1 MNCSVEE
8 AKVKISDLLGDRIDI
23 AESIANI
30 LENGVKDKIVFDTKN
45 VKSSEHN
52 FKEKKIKDKTFGSKE
67 SEQETNND
75 IAYLIDRVSKFKSL
89 ITNDKFNKDGT
100 ENINTER
107 SKEIK
112 EIDSKGNSISKK
124 EYLKYGNPFSQ
135 WTTNIKDD
143 YKLSKMYYDW
153 IVDNKIPESYIDKIK
168 NDTSKTNNDLKNRL
182 YALEKTREYILNNLE
197 NIAGKKLYYNGTAR
211 GKDLS
216 HALVLAY
223 LADAKKNNSIVFA
236 QTSSKKNDQE
246 INAISSEPGGIK
258 KDFDYSLNEKMKEV
272 LQKLY
277 PEIKLEY
284 TDNIQYADSNGNIM
298 NQEEVS
304 NIVKYSIKIAESLYD
319 LSTAKPSKHGEENH
333 PVLKTVKRKNETW
346 LRKKLSGKGVSKDQ
360 IDFMFEYMD
369 QNDIKEIDTSDLAD
383 KLLIGFAQNV
393 EINKTD
399 GSHYGY
405 LTAPGGI
412 NYKEVEILTPS
423 IKADLK
429 GHAKFSTDEGIG
441 WYRMDDEATGSSIQK
456 LPDVFTDSQGN
467 EWKKIKNVWT
477 VKYAGDFSTIVRY
490 DLTEADIKGI
500 YPFDLNIKSGNKNG
514 TLRILEMQSDLF
526 QKRKK
531 SDLRKNEYITLIEDA
546 YKTITGDEHVTSKKA
561 YDYFNNIN
569 ADMIFEQD
577 GIYID
582 LGNGKINL
590 DKSFHQLLNT
600 DNKWVKFFIKSIV
613 QNAEKNGYKKIK
625 FPTGNTIYNIEG
637 FTEEDKSKGTMDFYD
652 KNVKNTLVKEY
663 GSKNIKLTTDEHGN
677 KWFELS
683 IDKERDSSLIMLQ
696 QIETKKAELQE
707 GSNSLLVPI
716 EKPNYINYLLNK
728 VNGFDEKSEVHLT
741 VLGFPQGKELS
752 KIFTEDPKK
761 RQLVEDLI
769 SKSDFSYIPTNDIY
783 RIERDRESWIDWKDQ
798 SKGKE
803 IIHEEAVIQLVKAP
817 GVEIFINEINELLD
831 TNFPV
836 PFHHIS
842 LGVKG
847 SKLGIG
853 IADKSAFDKLS
864 KEKIEYYVDSKKVI
878 LDQKTRR
885 IIKGQANITAGT
897 VLINSLL
904 QTQDT
909 LPHEYAHHYIAW
921 FRETPIVK
929 EAISKWG
936 SEEALVQAIGE
947 QAVKQKGDAWSWWKN
962 FTKWIQEKFNNLSKI
977 EKEEIKNI
985 LTDAFLTRADLNN
998 IESSEPAAAM
1008 TVAEK
1013 NISYNKKLS
1022 LTEELNI
1029 LIDALTSGSG
1039 ISISG
1044 GMIENSQ
1051 VDRDGYRVS
1060 DKDQDIAKAKVEK
1073 GQKQISIQDQL
1084 PKIEKSKIIQYRK
1097 SIEAR
1102 TKFLSLSNK
1111 TIDKINKF
1119 MNNHQNNINELEEIL
1134 SSIKSNV
1141 QLAESLGLEPHFKD
1155 NNEPLLPF
1163 ETVKRGSTAKINNN
1177 DVKEDGDPFELD
1189 IDLADYLHANFSSMY
1204 KSEIDEY
1211 KDAKKKA
1218 AEEGDFTFKT
1228 KDMSYEQ
1235 QMYDVSRMIV
1245 ENLMENGLN
1254 KNLKVR
1260 FHRLTEDRY
1269 TRGTYTF
1276 GEDVGQEV
1284 TDPTFVSQGISYTI
1298 NGGIIDIYY
1307 GKGYFDSS
1315 YEEVSGFRTD
1325 ITLSEDYELILHEML
1340 HSMIEKAYDQDK
1352 ALNRSLFQLKEQVMK
1367 KLDYTVLLTKSVD
1380 DSTNEEIQLAK
1391 DIFEHMDNPTEFLAY
1406 ASTNRNV
1413 FNAIKNMQIKN
1424 TLIGEF
1430 RPKRGEE
1437 IGKFK
1442 QLLNKFIQ
1450 AVNKVY
1456 TAMTTGASAKAEL
1469 DRIYASLLDINTKI
1483 ETGSLDIRFD
1493 KKFRKY
1499 EAYGIGDKYKAT
1511 NDWMLK
1517 AEDGILSTAKDIW
1530 SSDNIR
1536 NKSEA
1541 AGRFLENIWS
1551 WRRFNWIR
1559 DSRLISDLITDITED
1574 TTGEDAA
1581 WFYKAVRN
1589 TKGNRERDKLDFAA
1603 VMKSKVSEQ
1612 FKDFT
1617 EDERSA
1623 VTYMLQGD
1631 WLALNVDIQEYKNM
1645 LENESIVRARI
1656 DELKKMINVP
1666 EYANQSAFLGY
1677 YMINQE
1683 AKGSAMLKN
1692 AFQIYYRFHMGKH
1705 SSPIQNKYTPE
1716 QNIKMIDELASLY
1729 AIMYTEKEIK
1739 QKIVDSINRDAD
1751 VVSFAS
1757 NTYYSYRKDEIS
1769 GQLSDFAIFTDKGYV
1784 RKSSSVNMKF
1794 DIVPESK
1801 IIKNSKFNFLNHKV
1815 IRKRDD
1821 IKELMDEAGLNPNGE
1836 DYYMVVERD
1845 TDPART
1851 QGVLD
1856 DISIIDTGSEFTSYT
1871 AGRNL
1876 DFKQVQ
1882 ELREQRFK
1890 KDRTHL
1896 NSYIDDSLESL
1907 RARDNY
1913 SVAEFDISGHIDFY
1927 SSPISEADKKLYG
1940 RSIDDIAEVIG
1951 NTTSHISTKEK
1962 ALLNNQRFIDL
1973 LIEDSKRNI
1982 GSDGYVFLSPDS
1994 GDKELDTYWAMIPD
2008 YSRHYIMSS
2017 TNEKGIWVKRSRIN
2031 NIVGYKDPSISNM
2044 KLFGLRLEDYPQ
2056 LQKALKIVEH
2066 TWKEISSSYKEIIV
2080 KLMPDVVIGNASSNM
2095 FIAMRH
2101 GIGGIEYAK
2110 AFRDAWSELSE
2121 YMELNKELIS
2131 LKIDEKTGVSGV
2143 KTKIKE
2149 LESRLERNGMHP
2161 LIKDGQFSMI
2171 FEDIDVDIMK
2181 KSTHLKDVI
2190 MSASE
2195 KKFGKEFTE
2204 NLDEIRQNIYI
2215 TKDTRG
2221 HRAIEKLTLF
2231 NDIINKKII
2240 MDKMMQDLKY
2250 KTFASEEAKKS
2261 AEEDVINYVDQLFV
2275 NYSYLTNKYVKW
2287 ASDLN
2292 LILFI
2297 KYFLRAG
2304 KASLNMMK
2312 RQPLGS
2318 AIAESIDTFIW
2329 NMPDPIDQYMSP
2341 VDTLASKIGLSPFEV
2356 ILEIMS
2362 PNIINPFK

>member
-30 LENGVKDKIVFDTKN
+30 LENEVKDKIVFDTQTTGDSEFTHNDPTGKINTGRLEKDFPELLSEVRSEIRNEFQSKN
-45 VKSSEHN
+45 KTSGSE
-52 FKEKKIKDKTFGSKE
+52 E
-67 SEQETNND
+67 SEQT
-75 IAYLIDRVSKFKSL
+75 K
-89 ITNDKFNKDGT
+89 
-100 ENINTER
+100 
-107 SKEIK
+107 
-112 EIDSKGNSISKK
+112 
-124 EYLKYGNPFSQ
+124 
-135 WTTNIKDD
+135 
-143 YKLSKMYYDW
+143 
-153 IVDNKIPESYIDKIK
+153 
-168 NDTSKTNNDLKNRL
+168 
-182 YALEKTREYILNNLE
+182 
-197 NIAGKKLYYNGTAR
+197 
-211 GKDLS
+211 
-216 HALVLAY
+216 
-223 LADAKKNNSIVFA
+223 
-236 QTSSKKNDQE
+236 
-246 INAISSEPGGIK
+246 
-258 KDFDYSLNEKMKEV
+258 
-272 LQKLY
+272 
-277 PEIKLEY
+277 
-284 TDNIQYADSNGNIM
+284 
-298 NQEEVS
+298 S
-304 NIVKYSIKIAESLYD
+304 NIEND
-319 LSTAKPSKHGEENH
+319 NLS
-333 PVLKTVKRKNETW
+333 
-346 LRKKLSGKGVSKDQ
+346 D
-360 IDFMFEYMD
+360 
-369 QNDIKEIDTSDLAD
+369 
-383 KLLIGFAQNV
+383 
-393 EINKTD
+393 
-399 GSHYGY
+399 
-405 LTAPGGI
+405 
-412 NYKEVEILTPS
+412 
-423 IKADLK
+423 
-429 GHAKFSTDEGIG
+429 
-441 WYRMDDEATGSSIQK
+441 
-456 LPDVFTDSQGN
+456 
-467 EWKKIKNVWT
+467 
-477 VKYAGDFSTIVRY
+477 AGDK
-490 DLTEADIKGI
+490 DI
-500 YPFDLNIKSGNKNG
+500 
-514 TLRILEMQSDLF
+514 
-526 QKRKK
+526 
-531 SDLRKNEYITLIEDA
+531 
-546 YKTITGDEHVTSKKA
+546 
-561 YDYFNNIN
+561 
-569 ADMIFEQD
+569 
-577 GIYID
+577 
-582 LGNGKINL
+582 
-590 DKSFHQLLNT
+590 
-600 DNKWVKFFIKSIV
+600 
-613 QNAEKNGYKKIK
+613 
-625 FPTGNTIYNIEG
+625 
-637 FTEEDKSKGTMDFYD
+637 
-652 KNVKNTLVKEY
+652 
-663 GSKNIKLTTDEHGN
+663 
-677 KWFELS
+677 
-683 IDKERDSSLIMLQ
+683 
-696 QIETKKAELQE
+696 
-707 GSNSLLVPI
+707 
-716 EKPNYINYLLNK
+716 
-728 VNGFDEKSEVHLT
+728 
-741 VLGFPQGKELS
+741 
-752 KIFTEDPKK
+752 
-761 RQLVEDLI
+761 
-769 SKSDFSYIPTNDIY
+769 
-783 RIERDRESWIDWKDQ
+783 ES
-798 SKGKE
+798 
-803 IIHEEAVIQLVKAP
+803 
-817 GVEIFINEINELLD
+817 
-831 TNFPV
+831 
-836 PFHHIS
+836 
-842 LGVKG
+842 
-847 SKLGIG
+847 
-853 IADKSAFDKLS
+853 S
-864 KEKIEYYVDSKKVI
+864 KEK
-878 LDQKTRR
+878 QK
-885 IIKGQANITAGT
+885 
-897 VLINSLL
+897 S
-904 QTQDT
+904 
-909 LPHEYAHHYIAW
+909 
-921 FRETPIVK
+921 
-929 EAISKWG
+929 
-936 SEEALVQAIGE
+936 
-947 QAVKQKGDAWSWWKN
+947 
-962 FTKWIQEKFNNLSKI
+962 
-977 EKEEIKNI
+977 
-985 LTDAFLTRADLNN
+985 N
-998 IESSEPAAAM
+998 IESLEPDVAM
-1008 TVAEK
+1008 TVAKK

-1029 LIDALTSGSG
+1029 LINALTSGSG
-1039 ISISG
+1039 ISIGG

-1051 VDRDGYRVS
+1051 VDRDGYMVS
-1060 DKDQDIAKAKVEK
+1060 YKDQDIAKAKIEK

-1235 QMYDVSRMIV
+1235 QMYYVSRMIV

-1284 TDPTFVSQGISYTI
+1284 TDPAFVSQGISYTI

-1367 KLDYTVLLTKSVD
+1367 KLDYTVLLTKSVE

-1391 DIFEHMDNPTEFLAY
+1391 DILEHMDNPTEFLAY

-1517 AEDGILSTAKDIW
+1517 AEDGILSTVKNIW

-1551 WRRFNWIR
+1551 WRKFNWIR

-1631 WLALNVDIQEYKNM
+1631 WLALNIDIQEYKNM

-1729 AIMYTEKEIK
+1729 AIIYTEKEIK

-1769 GQLSDFAIFTDKGYV
+1769 GQLSDFAIFIDKGYV

-1801 IIKNSKFNFLNHKV
+1801 IIKNSKFDFLNHKV

-1913 SVAEFDISGHIDFY
+1913 SVAEFDISGRIDFY

-2056 LQKALKIVEH
+2056 WQKALKIVEH

-2080 KLMPDVVIGNASSNM
+2080 KLMPDVVISNASSNM
-2095 FIAMRH
+2095 FVAMRH

-2121 YMELNKELIS
+2121 YMELNKELIA
-2131 LKIDEKTGVSGV
+2131 LKIDEKTGVSGI

-2149 LESRLERNGMHP
+2149 LESRLQRNGMHP

-2240 MDKMMQDLKY
+2240 MNKMMQDLEY
-2250 KTFASEEAKKS
+2250 KTFASEEAKKA

-2318 AIAESIDTFIW
+2318 TIAESIDTFIW

-2356 ILEIMS
+2356 VLEIMS